1 MILEFEAYDAY
12 DDLLPLQQWDVQS
25 SFECNVEPYVCGVW
39 VKTKTPGTEYLNQV
53 IPLYL
58 TKEQLDQHA
67 HVEQEKSNES

>member
-12 DDLLPLQQWDVQS
+12 DELMPRQQWDVKSNFQ
-25 SFECNVEPYVCGVW
+25 CDVYPYVRGVW
-39 VKTKTPGTEYLNQV
+39 VKTKTPKLDYPNEV

-67 HVEQEKSNES
+67 RIEENQDD